1 MTTYMTVSS
10 IVAAAE
16 RVRDTVVR
24 TPTVLS
30 PGLSDMLGRTVFLK
44 LENLQTGGSFKA
56 RGVLNLLSAFSGE
69 RKDYRFAAVSGGNF
83 GIAVAEAAKSGT
95 ESTKVPSKSKAT
107 ARMGVVIGQVSCF
120 KQTARL

>member
-24 TPTVLS
+24 TPTVWS
-30 PGLSDMLGRTVFLK
+30 PGLSDMLGRAVFLK

-56 RGVLNLLSAFSGE
+56 R
-69 RKDYRFAAVSGGNF
+69 
-83 GIAVAEAAKSGT
+83 
-95 ESTKVPSKSKAT
+95 
-107 ARMGVVIGQVSCF
+107 
-120 KQTARL
+120 

>member
-24 TPTVLS
+24 TPTVWS
-30 PGLSDMLGRTVFLK
+30 PGLSDMLGRAVFLK

-83 GIAVAEAAKSGT
+83 GIAVAEAAKALNIDVT
-95 ESTKVPSKSKAT
+95 
-107 ARMGVVIGQVSCF
+107 VIMPENAPASSVEKYVIPAPRS
-120 KQTARL
+120 

>member
-24 TPTVLS
+24 TPTVWS
-30 PGLSDMLGRTVFLK
+30 PGLSDMLGRAVFLK

-56 RGVLNLLSAFSGE
+56 RGSAEPAF
-69 RKDYRFAAVSGGNF
+69 RF
-83 GIAVAEAAKSGT
+83 
-95 ESTKVPSKSKAT
+95 
-107 ARMGVVIGQVSCF
+107 
-120 KQTARL
+120 

>member
-24 TPTVLS
+24 TPTVWS
-30 PGLSDMLGRTVFLK
+30 PGLSDMLGRAVFLK

-83 GIAVAEAAKSGT
+83 GIAVAEAAKALNIDVT
-95 ESTKVPSKSKAT
+95 
-107 ARMGVVIGQVSCF
+107 VIMPENAPASSVEKNTSFRRHGHD
-120 KQTARL
+120 